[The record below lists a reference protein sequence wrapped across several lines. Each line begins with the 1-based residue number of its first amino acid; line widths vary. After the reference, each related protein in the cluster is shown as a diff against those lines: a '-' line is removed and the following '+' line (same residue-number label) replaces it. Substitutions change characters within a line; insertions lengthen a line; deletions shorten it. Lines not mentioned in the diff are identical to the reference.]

1 MRFVLLYPSTPIQ
14 VDDTFCDADAWIVGT
29 VHEALTPV

>member
-1 MRFVLLYPSTPIQ
+1 MRSPLFNPSMPIQ
-14 VDDTFCDADAWIVGT
+14 VDDTAVNGGVWIVGT